1 MPVEMK
7 EEIRKRVAGHIGATQ
22 EDMRKAEAE
31 CDGELCLYPVDA
43 TGPLGGFYLLHVPA
57 KGKIAPTLFPTEY
70 FVKQQEEDE

>member
-7 EEIRKRVAGHIGATQ
+7 EEIRKRVAGHIGAPQ

-43 TGPLGGFYLLHVPA
+43 NGTLGGFYLLHVPV
-57 KGKIAPTLFPTEY
+57 KG
-70 FVKQQEEDE
+70 